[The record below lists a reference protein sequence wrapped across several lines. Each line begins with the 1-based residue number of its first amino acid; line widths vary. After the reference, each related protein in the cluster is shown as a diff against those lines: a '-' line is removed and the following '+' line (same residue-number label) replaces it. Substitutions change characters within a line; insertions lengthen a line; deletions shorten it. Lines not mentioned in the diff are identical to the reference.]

1 MIKNVILAILVSFML
16 TAVIGPRILPLLM
29 KLKFGQF
36 VRDDGPS
43 SHLKKSGTPTM
54 GGIIFLSGIFLSSF
68 IFASIDK
75 NVFPLLLMTL
85 GFGCVGFIDDFLKI
99 RKKKSEGL
107 KAFQKLAL
115 QALVTILFLIYVS
128 TQSMIGTKVM
138 VPFTNAYLLDL
149 GLVYYPLMFVVV
161 LGTVNGVNLTDGLD
175 GLATSVT
182 SVVAAFF
189 IGFSFIFAADIAIF
203 PGIVLGALLGF
214 LLMNVHPAKVFMGD
228 TGSLALGGFV
238 AATAIIAKIPF
249 FILLFGVIYLI
260 ESISVILQVAYYKRT
275 KKRIFKMAP
284 IHHHFELSGM
294 SETQIVAFF
303 SIITMVMS
311 LIAILSIL

>member
-1 MIKNVILAILVSFML
+1 MIKNIILAVLVSFLL
-16 TAVIGPRILPLLM
+16 TAIIGPRMLPMLM

-36 VRDDGPS
+36 VREDGPS

-54 GGIIFLSGIFLSSF
+54 GGLIFISGILLSSLV
-68 IFASIDK
+68 FASVEK
-75 NVFPLLLMTL
+75 SVMPLLLMTI
-85 GFGCVGFIDDFLKI
+85 GFAVVGFVDDLLKI
-99 RKKKSEGL
+99 KKKKSEGL
-107 KAFQKLAL
+107 KAYQKLLL
-115 QALVTILFLIYVS
+115 QGVCTLFFLAYVYFEAE
-128 TQSMIGTKVM
+128 IGTKVYL
-138 VPFTNAYLLDL
+138 PFTNKYLLDL
-149 GLVYYPLMFVVV
+149 GLLYYPLMAVVI

-189 IGFSFIFAADIAIF
+189 IGFSILFSSQISIFSA
-203 PGIVLGALLGF
+203 IVLGALLGF
-214 LLMNVHPAKVFMGD
+214 LLINVHPAKVFMGD

-238 AATAIIAKIPF
+238 AASAILAQIPLL
-249 FILLFGVIYLI
+249 ILLFGSIYLI
-260 ESISVILQVAYYKRT
+260 ESISVILQVAYYKKT

-303 SIITMVMS
+303 SVITIVMS
-311 LIAILSIL
+311 LIAILSLL

>member
-1 MIKNVILAILVSFML
+1 MIKNIILAVLVSFLL
-16 TAVIGPRILPLLM
+16 TAMIGPRMLPMLM

-36 VRDDGPS
+36 VREDGPS

-54 GGIIFLSGIFLSSF
+54 GGLIFISGILLSSLV
-68 IFASIDK
+68 FASVEK
-75 NVFPLLLMTL
+75 SVMPLLFMTI
-85 GFGCVGFIDDFLKI
+85 GFAVVGFVDDLLKI
-99 RKKKSEGL
+99 KKKKSEGL
-107 KAFQKLAL
+107 KAYQKLLL
-115 QALVTILFLIYVS
+115 QGVCTLFFLAYVYFEAE
-128 TQSMIGTKVM
+128 IGTKVYL
-138 VPFTNAYLLDL
+138 PFTNKYLLDL
-149 GLVYYPLMFVVV
+149 GLLYYPLMAVVI

-189 IGFSFIFAADIAIF
+189 IGFSLLFSSQISIFSA
-203 PGIVLGALLGF
+203 IVLGALLGF
-214 LLMNVHPAKVFMGD
+214 LLINVHPAKVFMGD

-238 AATAIIAKIPF
+238 AASAILAQIPLL
-249 FILLFGVIYLI
+249 ILLFGSIYLI
-260 ESISVILQVAYYKRT
+260 ESISVILQVAYYKKT

-303 SIITMVMS
+303 SVITMVMS
-311 LIAILSIL
+311 LIAILSLL

>member
-1 MIKNVILAILVSFML
+1 MIKNIILAVLVSFLL
-16 TAVIGPRILPLLM
+16 TAMIGPRMLPMLM

-36 VRDDGPS
+36 VREDGPS

-54 GGIIFLSGIFLSSF
+54 GGLIFISGILLSSLV
-68 IFASIDK
+68 FASVEK
-75 NVFPLLLMTL
+75 SVMPLLFMTI
-85 GFGCVGFIDDFLKI
+85 GFAVVGFIDDLLKI
-99 RKKKSEGL
+99 KKKKSEGL
-107 KAFQKLAL
+107 KAYQKLLL
-115 QALVTILFLIYVS
+115 QGVCTLFFLAYVYFEAE
-128 TQSMIGTKVM
+128 IGTKVYL
-138 VPFTNAYLLDL
+138 PFTNKYLLDL
-149 GLVYYPLMFVVV
+149 GLLYYPLMAVVI

-189 IGFSFIFAADIAIF
+189 IGFSLLFSSQISIFSA
-203 PGIVLGALLGF
+203 IVLGALLGF
-214 LLMNVHPAKVFMGD
+214 LLINVHPAKVFMGD

-238 AATAIIAKIPF
+238 AASAILAQIPLL
-249 FILLFGVIYLI
+249 ILLFGSIYLI
-260 ESISVILQVAYYKRT
+260 ESISVILQVAYYKKT

-303 SIITMVMS
+303 SVITMVMS
-311 LIAILSIL
+311 LIAILSLL